1 MAKLFQVTAILN
13 NQVIR
18 YNPVST
24 FYLNPNNVEKV
35 VSTVYINNSNVSAVG
50 SQINYTGFDGT
61 FVDQIV
67 VTEPPSTVSSV
78 MNAANTTDVHKIDL
92 TFIDPFAPA
101 TGYVA
106 QSFKTAV
113 SVNVEDIWLV
123 MTHPQNS
130 ANAYICLQNHTR
142 SNIANG
148 RVEQAASA
156 IAAAANA

>member
-1 MAKLFQVTAILN
+1 MAKLFEVTAILN

-24 FYLNPNNVEKV
+24 FYLNPKNVEKV
-35 VSTVYINNSNVSAVG
+35 VSTTYINNSNVSAIG

-67 VTEPPSTVSSV
+67 ATEPPSTVSTR
-78 MNAANTTDVHKIDL
+78 MNAANTTDVYKIDL
-92 TFIDPFAPA
+92 TVIDPFAPA
-101 TGYVA
+101 TGYIA
-106 QSFKTAV
+106 QSYKTAV

-123 MTHPQNS
+123 MKHPLNN

-142 SNIANG
+142 SNIDSA